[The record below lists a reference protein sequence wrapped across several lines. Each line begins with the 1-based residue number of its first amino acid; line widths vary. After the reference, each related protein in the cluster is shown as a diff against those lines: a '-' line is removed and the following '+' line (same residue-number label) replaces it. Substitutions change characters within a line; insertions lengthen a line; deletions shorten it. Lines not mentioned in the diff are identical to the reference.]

1 MSKEKK
7 AAKAALKR
15 SSERKKQ
22 LMAALGL
29 EWVGPVLKIL
39 KIFLLFVIF
48 VVVPAVGILL
58 LALQCRRGSDW
69 SYLKKFR
76 YAHRGL
82 HRKGLPE
89 NSLAAFRDAL
99 DHGYGV
105 ELDVHLMKDGNLAVV
120 HDSKLGRMCGADAV
134 IEDLTAED
142 LPKLK
147 LDYT

>member
-7 AAKAALKR
+7 TAKAALKR

-39 KIFLLFVIF
+39 KIFLLFVLF

-89 NSLAAFRDAL
+89 
-99 DHGYGV
+99 
-105 ELDVHLMKDGNLAVV
+105 
-120 HDSKLGRMCGADAV
+120 
-134 IEDLTAED
+134 
-142 LPKLK
+142 
-147 LDYT
+147 